1 MTSKKYIRLFIAA
14 VLLLA
19 LLYLKYFNPAT
30 SEVILKYYP
39 VRAILLFG
47 VFYIL
52 VVILSNL
59 AKYFY
64 SKRNKIPRGK
74 KNNVHFGIENISNM
88 VIGIGFFLMLL
99 SMFGVNPVEFITSLT
114 IVAAAIAIL
123 TKEYIV
129 DFLSGIY
136 LSFSNIFEIGDYV
149 KLENQK
155 GKILEISLLKVK
167 ILNDD
172 DDVVIIPNSKV
183 HYNEIINY
191 TKRDVRLMSV
201 DFQIAL
207 KYIEGIAEL
216 EKEIISSLRSFSQ
229 YIEPKSYSLKVV
241 EMKMDHL
248 DLKFQYKL
256 KQVDM
261 EMQRQ
266 IRKKTIREVFNFIS
280 SKKEFSATPE
290 AKPAE

>member
-1 MTSKKYIRLFIAA
+1 MTKRKYIQIIVAILLLLSILYLRYFNSATSQ
-14 VLLLA
+14 VLLEFRA
-19 LLYLKYFNPAT
+19 
-30 SEVILKYYP
+30 I
-39 VRAILLFG
+39 RAILLFG
-47 VFYIL
+47 TFYIM
-52 VVILSNL
+52 VVIFANL

-64 SKRNKIPRGK
+64 SKRNRIPKGRR
-74 KNNVHFGIENISNM
+74 NNVHFGIENISNM
-88 VIGIGFFLMLL
+88 LIGIGFFLMLISL
-99 SMFGVNPVEFITSLT
+99 FGINPMEFITSLT

-136 LSFSNIFEIGDYV
+136 LSFSSIFEIGDYV

-172 DDVVIIPNSKV
+172 DDIVIIPNSKV

-207 KYIEGIAEL
+207 KYIESIADL
-216 EKEIISSLRSFSQ
+216 EKEIILSLQGFSQ
-229 YIEPKSYSLKVV
+229 YIEPKSYNLKVV
-241 EMKMDHL
+241 DMKMDHM

-261 EMQRQ
+261 EMQRR
-266 IRKKTIREVFNFIS
+266 IRKQTMREVFNFIS
-280 SKKEFSATPE
+280 SKKELTLSTSE
-290 AKPAE
+290 KDIS